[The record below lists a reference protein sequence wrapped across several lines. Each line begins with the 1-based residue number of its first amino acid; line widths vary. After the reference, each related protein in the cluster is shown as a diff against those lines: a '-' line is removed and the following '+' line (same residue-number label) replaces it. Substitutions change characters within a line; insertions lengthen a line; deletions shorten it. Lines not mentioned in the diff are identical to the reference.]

1 MKMIP
6 NKGGV
11 GEVHD
16 FRVGFKG
23 LGSHGPIRIALSSV
37 KNQTTEV
44 VRVTVKTGLWRSC
57 ESGRSIVDSGLIDLV
72 KG

>member
-16 FRVGFKG
+16 FGVGFKG
-23 LGSHGPIRIALSSV
+23 LGSHRPIRVALCSV
-37 KNQTTEV
+37 KDQTTEV
-44 VRVTVKTGLWRSC
+44 VRVAVETGLGLSC
-57 ESGRSIVDSGLIDLV
+57 ESESSIVDS
-72 KG
+72 